1 MLASA
6 VGDLLDR
13 QGLKLAVA
21 ESCTGGKLGD
31 MITEVPGSSDYFLGG
46 IVSYSNEAKVEL
58 LDVDTE
64 VLRERGA
71 VSEEIALQMAS
82 GVRSR
87 FGADVGVSITGI
99 AGPTGGTAV
108 KPVGLVF
115 IAVSS
120 DESSVV
126 GRNVF
131 SGSRSDVKVQ
141 SAEKALEMLKG
152 FLEERSK

>member
-46 IVSYSNEAKVEL
+46 IVSYSNEAKVGL

-126 GRNVF
+126 DRNVF

>member
-13 QGLKLAVA
+13 QGMKLAVA

-71 VSEEIALQMAS
+71 VSEEVALQMAS